1 MLLEGMSGT
10 GSPSLGVHFLM
21 NAQLSEAGITGVITG
36 DVINSKRM
44 SANLWLAHLKKVLHV
59 WGREPTAWQIY
70 RGDSFQLEIPS
81 VLDSLEAAVLI
92 KAGMKTVKGLDVRL
106 ALGIGE
112 KAYTGTRVTESNG
125 EAFINSGMV
134 FDRLKKRKV
143 NMAVKSPWEEFDEE
157 VNVMLRLA
165 LTFMDRW
172 LVNHAQ
178 VIELSLRYRELS
190 QKQLGSKLNIAQN
203 TVSDRMAR
211 AHREELLEMLGLFR
225 KKLLRCLA

>member
-1 MLLEGMSGT
+1 
-10 GSPSLGVHFLM
+10 M
-21 NAQLSEAGITGVITG
+21 NAQLSDSGIIAVITG

-44 SANLWLAHLKKVLHV
+44 PATVWLPHLKQILRE
-59 WGREPTAWQIY
+59 WGREPKAWQIY

-106 ALGIGE
+106 AIGIGE
-112 KAYTGTRVTESNG
+112 KSYAGSKVTESNG
-125 EAFINSGMV
+125 EAFVYSGQV
-134 FDRLKKRKV
+134 FDRLKKHKV
-143 NMAVKSPWEEFDEE
+143 NMVVKSPWDEFDEE
-157 VNVMLRLA
+157 INVMLRLA

-172 LVNHAQ
+172 LVNHAE
-178 VIELSLRYRELS
+178 VIALSLRHKALS

-203 TVSDRMAR
+203 TVSDRLAR

-225 KKLLRCLA
+225 KKLLRCMA